1 MSEQNIAY
9 YQRVVCVGLRRAT
22 KDTASIRSGF
32 IYWQETLSTSEFSV
46 SDVAN
51 ALVDYLGF
59 SVDEKKALMLTL
71 HAACN
76 KVHDQLPPVPQ
87 VLLDMIKA
95 NSTLSKVVSNN
106 PDNTSTGLSNQ
117 SSEKIVVV
125 RPAHLLTTEH
135 FLISLLSFLGKYDA
149 EELSECKRI
158 LRNEGLEDVD
168 PTLNRIFQ
176 GWASTAMT
184 QLELPTDVDEST
196 CKNIAHSM
204 YLLIAEIIGPVIA
217 DRLVNKAIDE
227 TLTIGAA
234 LRFSPRHLL

>member
-1 MSEQNIAY
+1 M
-9 YQRVVCVGLRRAT
+9 G
-22 KDTASIRSGF
+22 
-32 IYWQETLSTSEFSV
+32 
-46 SDVAN
+46 
-51 ALVDYLGF
+51 
-59 SVDEKKALMLTL
+59 
-71 HAACN
+71 
-76 KVHDQLPPVPQ
+76 
-87 VLLDMIKA
+87 VLLEC
-95 NSTLSKVVSNN
+95 
-106 PDNTSTGLSNQ
+106 GW
-117 SSEKIVVV
+117 
-125 RPAHLLTTEH
+125 
-135 FLISLLSFLGKYDA
+135 LGAY